1 MTIAHLAVDTPFDP
15 DARAEALVDGA
26 MRRARL
32 AGGEEAVDNILHCML
47 WAIIYQQVVRDG
59 AQLTLSGLE
68 DAAQYAHSD
77 LEKLHG

>member
-1 MTIAHLAVDTPFDP
+1 MSIVQLAVDTPFDP

-32 AGGEEAVDNILHCML
+32 AGGEEAVDDILHFML
-47 WAIIYQQVVRDG
+47 WTIVQRQVERDG
-59 AQLTLSGLE
+59 AERTRSGLE
-68 DAAQYAHSD
+68 TAGQYAHAD